1 VAIPIRE
8 EARRGFQAGAAAYER
23 GRPGYPAG
31 AIEWLRT
38 ELGLRAGRTVAD
50 VGAGTGKLTRE
61 LIATGA
67 TVIAVEPVP
76 GMREVLGQAVPGARV
91 VDGTAE
97 AMPMG
102 DASLDAI
109 TVAQAFHWFDTPRTL
124 DEFHR
129 VLRPGCRFAVIWN
142 RRRREEPLHQ
152 AIHEL
157 TDPYR
162 GDSPSHYDGGWRE
175 AIAADGRFAAAGE
188 TEVPF
193 EQRFDA
199 DGLVDRVGS
208 ISFIAA
214 LGDQERERVLARVRA
229 LALEPG
235 RPLRLGYSTEVYA
248 YERL

>member
-1 VAIPIRE
+1 MTIHD

-31 AIEWLRT
+31 AIEWLRA

-67 TVIAVEPVP
+67 SVIAVEPVP
-76 GMREVLGQAVPGARV
+76 GMREVLTRTVPGARV
-91 VDGTAE
+91 LDGTAE
-97 AMPMG
+97 AMPVL
-102 DASLDAI
+102 DASVDAI
-109 TVAQAFHWFDTPRTL
+109 TVAQAFHWFDTSRTL

-129 VLRPGCRFAVIWN
+129 VLRPGSRFAVIWN
-142 RRRREEPLHQ
+142 RRLRDQPLHQ

-157 TDPYR
+157 TEPYR
-162 GDSPSHYDGGWRE
+162 GDSPSHYDGGWRDS
-175 AIAADGRFAAAGE
+175 IASDGRFAAAGE
-188 TEVPF
+188 TKVPF

-199 DGLVDRVGS
+199 DGLVDRVAS
-208 ISFIAA
+208 VSFIAA
-214 LGDQERERVLARVRA
+214 LDDAERERVLGRVRS
-229 LALEPG
+229 LALDAG

-248 YERL
+248 YERF